1 MFQQAIQGG
10 NRSGGDGLTYT
21 ELLPSPFNVIGTYNL
36 NDDISNY
43 DAIIV
48 TMITVYENEDIGKK
62 TSFLPKILL
71 DNMSRV
77 QYEFMVDE
85 TAIVDNNVNVCLGYV
100 HFSFPTNTSIRADLM
115 GHNTGFRSA
124 VKITSVIGVN

>member
-1 MFQQAIQGG
+1 MFQEILQGG
-10 NRSGGDGLTYT
+10 NSGGGDGLTYN
-21 ELLPSPFNVIGTYNL
+21 ELLSSPFNVIGTYNL

-43 DAIIV
+43 KAIIV
-48 TMITVYENEDIGKK
+48 TMITVYQNEDIDKK

-77 QYEFMVDE
+77 KYEFIIDE
-85 TAIVDNNVNVCLGYV
+85 TAIDNGTQCLGYV

-115 GHNTGFRSA
+115 GYDARLRTG
-124 VKITSVIGVN
+124 VKITNVIGVN

>member
-1 MFQQAIQGG
+1 MFQQAIQCG
-10 NRSGGDGLTYT
+10 NRGGGDGLTYN
-21 ELLPSPFNVIGTYNL
+21 ELLSSPFNVSGTYNL

-43 DAIIV
+43 KAIIV
-48 TMITVYENEDIGKK
+48 TMVTVYQNEDIGKK

-77 QYEFMVDE
+77 KYEFMIDE
-85 TAIVDNNVNVCLGYV
+85 TAIDNGSQCLGYV

-115 GHNTGFRSA
+115 GYHTGLRTG

>member
-1 MFQQAIQGG
+1 MFQQAIQDG
-10 NRSGGDGLTYT
+10 NRGGGDGLTYN
-21 ELLPSPFNVIGTYNL
+21 ELLSSPFNVIGTYNL

-43 DAIIV
+43 KAIIV
-48 TMITVYENEDIGKK
+48 TMITVYQNEDIGKK

-77 QYEFMVDE
+77 KYEFMIDE
-85 TAIVDNNVNVCLGYV
+85 TAIGTGSQCIGYV
-100 HFSFPTNTSIRADLM
+100 YFSFPTNTSIRADLM
-115 GHNTGFRSA
+115 GYHTGLRTE